1 METTEEDKKRM
12 AGIVGAMAW
21 ADGELHP
28 LELSQAKEQ
37 LACLGLSDKEA
48 EEMVEN
54 SRYFAWESELEK
66 FPMDLQLQA
75 LKRCYLVAR
84 AHYGMAMTEEAML
97 RKMAARAL
105 PDKPWLKVKK
115 WLEHF
120 YDWETES
127 RDILGYSF
135 FFRANRE

>member
-28 LELSQAKEQ
+28 LELTQAKEQ
-37 LACLGLSDKEA
+37 LACLGLEAKEA
-48 EEMVEN
+48 EAMVEN
-54 SRYFAWESELEK
+54 SRFFTWETELLK
-66 FPMDLQLQA
+66 FSKELQLQA

-97 RKMAARAL
+97 RKMATHAL
-105 PDKPWLKVKK
+105 PDIPWLKVKK

-120 YDWETES
+120 YDWEMES
-127 RDILGYSF
+127 REILGYSF
-135 FFRANRE
+135 FFQSNRQ